1 MKTKQLRYVVSIF
14 NIFINNICLK
24 TPSPR
29 HLDNIPN
36 FYISIDQYLRCGNM
50 VAENFLRDE
59 RGQLVGTP
67 LKLVIAVVI
76 GVAVLGILLQMMN
89 LVSVMNPHSFN
100 VEVDGATL
108 GSDGAFDETT
118 TNIAFIVKDANDGRD
133 VQGAIVEIKGAGE
146 SDAQV
151 TSNAGRASFSNL
163 KFKLAGAD
171 YAKVTITVSKE
182 GYSRWTNTYLVK
194 D

>member
-1 MKTKQLRYVVSIF
+1 MVVRDF
-14 NIFINNICLK
+14 
-24 TPSPR
+24 
-29 HLDNIPN
+29 
-36 FYISIDQYLRCGNM
+36 
-50 VAENFLRDE
+50 VRDE

-100 VEVDGATL
+100 VEVSDL
-108 GSDGAFDETT
+108 GSDGAFALTQT
-118 TNIAFIVKDANDGRD
+118 SVVFTVKDENDGRL

-146 SDAQV
+146 TDAQV
-151 TSNAGRASFSNL
+151 TSNQGRASFNNL
-163 KFKLAGAD
+163 DFDLAGAEF
-171 YAKVTITVSKE
+171 AKITVSVTKE

-194 D
+194 N

>member
-1 MKTKQLRYVVSIF
+1 MFKPTYIKHQFANVCVGDTVVAR
-14 NIFINNICLK
+14 NFIN
-24 TPSPR
+24 
-29 HLDNIPN
+29 
-36 FYISIDQYLRCGNM
+36 
-50 VAENFLRDE
+50 DE

-100 VEVDGATL
+100 VEVDGNAL
-108 GSDGAFDETT
+108 GNDGAFDVTT
-118 TNIAFIVKDANDGRD
+118 TSIAFIVKDANDGRD
-133 VQGAIVEIKGAGE
+133 VQGAIVEVKGAGE

-163 KFKLAGAD
+163 DFKLAGAQ
-171 YAKVTITVSKE
+171 YAKVTVTVKKE
-182 GYSRWTNTYLVK
+182 GYSSWTNTYLVK

>member
-1 MKTKQLRYVVSIF
+1 VIR
-14 NIFINNICLK
+14 
-24 TPSPR
+24 
-29 HLDNIPN
+29 
-36 FYISIDQYLRCGNM
+36 
-50 VAENFLRDE
+50 NFLRDE

-89 LVSVMNPHSFN
+89 LVSVMNPHSFS
-100 VEVDGATL
+100 VEIEGNTL
-108 GSDGAFDETT
+108 GSDGAFDESQTSV
-118 TNIAFIVKDANDGRD
+118 AFIVKDANDGRD

-151 TSNAGRASFSNL
+151 TANTGKASFTNL
-163 KFKLAGAD
+163 DFELAGAQ
-171 YAKVTITVSKE
+171 YATVTVTVTKE

>member
-1 MKTKQLRYVVSIF
+1 MYIYQLVKFCIGDTVVAR
-14 NIFINNICLK
+14 NFIN
-24 TPSPR
+24 
-29 HLDNIPN
+29 
-36 FYISIDQYLRCGNM
+36 
-50 VAENFLRDE
+50 DE

-100 VEVDGATL
+100 VEIDGNTL
-108 GSDGAFDETT
+108 GNDGAFDISTT
-118 TNIAFIVKDANDGRD
+118 SVAFLVKDANDGRE

-146 SDAQV
+146 MDAQV
-151 TSNAGRASFSNL
+151 TGTTGKASFSGL
-163 KFKLAGAD
+163 EFKLAGAD
-171 YAKVTITVSKE
+171 YATMTVTATKE

>member
-1 MKTKQLRYVVSIF
+1 MEAR
-14 NIFINNICLK
+14 
-24 TPSPR
+24 
-29 HLDNIPN
+29 D
-36 FYISIDQYLRCGNM
+36 
-50 VAENFLRDE
+50 FLRDE

-100 VEVDGATL
+100 IEVEGNAL
-108 GSDGAFDETT
+108 GSDGAFDESQTSV
-118 TNIAFIVKDANDGRD
+118 AFIIKDANDGRD

-151 TSNAGRASFSNL
+151 TGNTGRARFTNL
-163 KFKLAGAD
+163 DFKLAGAQ
-171 YAKVTITVSKE
+171 YAKITVTVKKE
-182 GYSRWTNTYLVK
+182 GYSSWTNTYLVK

>member
-1 MKTKQLRYVVSIF
+1 VV
-14 NIFINNICLK
+14 NNVEWNFI
-24 TPSPR
+24 
-29 HLDNIPN
+29 
-36 FYISIDQYLRCGNM
+36 
-50 VAENFLRDE
+50 RDE

-100 VEVDGATL
+100 VEVSDL
-108 GSDGAFDETT
+108 GSDGAFDEAQSSVVFTV
-118 TNIAFIVKDANDGRD
+118 NDANDGRE
-133 VQGAIVEIKGAGE
+133 VQGAIVEIKGAGAN
-146 SDAQV
+146 DAQV
-151 TSNAGRASFSNL
+151 TSNAGKATINNL
-163 KFKLAGAD
+163 DFDLAGAD
-171 YAKVTITVSKE
+171 YAKVTVTVTKE

>member
-1 MKTKQLRYVVSIF
+1 
-14 NIFINNICLK
+14 
-24 TPSPR
+24 
-29 HLDNIPN
+29 
-36 FYISIDQYLRCGNM
+36 M
-50 VAENFLRDE
+50 VLGNFLRDE

-100 VEVDGATL
+100 VEVDGL
-108 GSDGAFDETT
+108 GSDGAFNQDQTSV
-118 TNIAFIVKDANDGRD
+118 AFIVRDANDGRE
-133 VQGAIVEIKGAGE
+133 VPGAIVEIKGAGVN
-146 SDAQV
+146 DAQV
-151 TSNAGRASFSNL
+151 TTSKGKASFNNL
-163 KFKLAGAD
+163 EFKLAGAT
-171 YAKVTITVSKE
+171 YATTTVTVSKE